1 LAEKLI
7 RVLIVD
13 DHDIVRAGIRLLL
26 DGQPDIEVIG
36 EASDGAEGVHLV
48 GSAAPDV
55 VLMDISM
62 PKMSGIEATAAI
74 REAHPDVEV
83 VGLTMHADDRYFFQL
98 LKAGASGYVIKGGS
112 PHELLEAVRAA
123 HRGEAYIHPS
133 LARKLVGDY
142 VARAQSGDAGASLD
156 GLTEREREV
165 LEHIANGLTS
175 REIGGELVISPNT
188 VERHRAN
195 IMAKLDLH
203 NKAALVRYAVRKGLV
218 DAS

>member
-1 LAEKLI
+1 MAEKLI

-36 EASDGAEGVHLV
+36 EASDGAESVRLV

-74 REAHPDVEV
+74 RKAHPDVEV

-175 REIGGELVISPNT
+175 REIGGKLVISPNT

>member
-1 LAEKLI
+1 MTEKLI
-7 RVLIVD
+7 RVLLVD

-26 DGQPDIEVIG
+26 DGQPDIEVVG
-36 EASDGAEGVHLV
+36 EASDGAESIGLV
-48 GSAAPDV
+48 ESAAPDV

-83 VGLTMHADDRYFFQL
+83 VGLTMHDDDRYFFRL
-98 LKAGASGYVIKGGS
+98 LKAGASGYVIKGGA
-112 PHELLEAVRAA
+112 PRELLEAVRAA

-142 VARAQSGDAGASLD
+142 VARAQSGDAEASLG

-175 REIGGELVISPNT
+175 REIGEALVISPNT

-218 DAS
+218 DAV